1 MIRFLATRLPP
12 ELHDQDLARAAE
24 ALSRVL
30 RIKQPLEIS
39 LSFVTLQ
46 KIQLL
51 NKAYRQKDRPTD
63 VLSFS
68 SREAGALPKEIQ
80 AQSPSWGDVVICPAY
95 AKQEAK
101 RRGLPLHEELVRL
114 LVHGVLHLAG
124 YDHATEAEELKM
136 FRLQERLV
144 EELTVAAY
152 V

>member
-12 ELHDQDLARAAE
+12 ELHDQDLTRAAE

-39 LSFVTLQ
+39 LSFATPQ
-46 KIQLL
+46 KIQVL
-51 NKAYRQKDRPTD
+51 NKVYRQKDRPTD

-68 SREAGALPKEIQ
+68 SREGALPKEVQ
-80 AQSPSWGDVVICPAY
+80 AQTASWGDVVICPAY

-101 RRGLPLHEELVRL
+101 RRGLSLHEELVRL